1 MWVHIVSF
9 HSLSLAELRA
19 RFPAG
24 GVSNV
29 GELNIGYT
37 YRSRRRGEAV
47 GPCVEIS
54 GPVKEPSDRQNCQQS
69 YPAASFMVIVAL
81 LR

>member
-47 GPCVEIS
+47 GVVCRDF
-54 GPVKEPSDRQNCQQS
+54 GARKRT
-69 YPAASFMVIVAL
+69 